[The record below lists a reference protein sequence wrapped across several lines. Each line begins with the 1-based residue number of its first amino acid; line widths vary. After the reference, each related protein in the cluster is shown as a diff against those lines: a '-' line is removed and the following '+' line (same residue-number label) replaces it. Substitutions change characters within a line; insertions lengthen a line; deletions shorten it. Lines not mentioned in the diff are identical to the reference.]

1 MPRNK
6 GHMNFYECCDL
17 TKKYIQYNYY
27 LQIHSNNEGF
37 CHHLNSSEISCQ
49 YSGDTLLY
57 YTTIY
62 LGKEL
67 YVVVMLWKREKLR
80 SNQRRS
86 SSAENKIFFVGKKY
100 VGYFS
105 SGLVKGKFGMKLGL
119 KLRRANLG
127 LYHFESQW
135 LFHGILLQISISN
148 NNIMVLMGVR
158 EGREREIK
166 CLNENI
172 LSQHHHR
179 NENLAQGFFLQTE
192 MNFLAYSC

>member
-1 MPRNK
+1 MSSFEFLRDFLSIFR
-6 GHMNFYECCDL
+6 GHPSL
-17 TKKYIQYNYY
+17 LHYNIFRKRA
-27 LQIHSNNEGF
+27 LCSSN
-37 CHHLNSSEISCQ
+37 
-49 YSGDTLLY
+49 
-57 YTTIY
+57 
-62 LGKEL
+62 
-67 YVVVMLWKREKLR
+67 VMEEREKLR

-148 NNIMVLMGVR
+148 NNIMVLLIGVR
-158 EGREREIK
+158 WEREKSNVWTRIFWA
-166 CLNENI
+166 NI
-172 LSQHHHR
+172 IIEMKTL
-179 NENLAQGFFLQTE
+179 LKVFFLQTE

>member
-1 MPRNK
+1 MSSFEFLRDFLSIFR
-6 GHMNFYECCDL
+6 GHPSL
-17 TKKYIQYNYY
+17 LHYNIFRKRA
-27 LQIHSNNEGF
+27 LCSSN
-37 CHHLNSSEISCQ
+37 
-49 YSGDTLLY
+49 
-57 YTTIY
+57 
-62 LGKEL
+62 
-67 YVVVMLWKREKLR
+67 VMEEREKLR

-179 NENLAQGFFLQTE
+179 NENLAQDFFLQTE